1 MQNTHCSFFA
11 NSLKHGTCRVRW
23 LNFLQSVSF
32 HLQVLFL
39 VECMTRTDPANLAQ
53 AVHLPGKFGRT
64 LFYKQLN
71 QLKVECLWVCRAKTY
86 TWNGSTFP
94 TLRCTF
100 CEGQFESANTQ
111 NMIQMVGGGKRSSKK
126 RFDEKIRHIDS
137 GKKHGILGPVVHA
150 NKRAFTPNNVRS
162 RLFHASFTMFH
173 ATDPWN
179 GLWAF
184 ATRNQ
189 LGDSFLAAKRVAN
202 FGGISLQFDMH
213 VLYKMLLPADRH
225 LHNYAGWLVHLVCC
239 TRGFQCIDFFI

>member
-1 MQNTHCSFFA
+1 MPVGLSGQNLHMKWVYIP
-11 NSLKHGTCRVRW
+11 NSSLHLLWRPVWVSKHTK
-23 LNFLQSVSF
+23 
-32 HLQVLFL
+32 H
-39 VECMTRTDPANLAQ
+39 DPN
-53 AVHLPGKFGRT
+53 GR
-64 LFYKQLN
+64 
-71 QLKVECLWVCRAKTY
+71 
-86 TWNGSTFP
+86 
-94 TLRCTF
+94 
-100 CEGQFESANTQ
+100 
-111 NMIQMVGGGKRSSKK
+111 GGKRSSKK
-126 RFDEKIRHIDS
+126 RFDEKIRYIDS

-239 TRGFQCIDFFI
+239 TRGFQCIDSFI